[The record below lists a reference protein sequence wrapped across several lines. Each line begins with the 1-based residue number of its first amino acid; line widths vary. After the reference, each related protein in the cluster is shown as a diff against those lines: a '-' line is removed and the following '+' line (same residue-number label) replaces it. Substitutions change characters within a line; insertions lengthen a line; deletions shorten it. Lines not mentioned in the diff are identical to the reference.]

1 MSDFEKKIKEK
12 TDDELFHILI
22 CSQDYQTEFVKL
34 AKREFE
40 EIRGKSFE
48 DFIRHKTDEELAD
61 YYIHSTDY
69 QSDFIELVKKEQT
82 ENRHI
87 SLDSFQ
93 QKQNVYDNELK
104 KKRDGWLSLFLLQ
117 IGIGGVLSPIIGFST
132 MSLSNYDIGI
142 GDWHSIL
149 GAVSDGVLLIGFAVI
164 AFYTI
169 SSFNNYRSNSIGLA
183 RAYLIIVIITNL
195 ISLIGGNYESSGSN
209 SLSRITISI
218 IWQIIWLIYLSQ
230 SKLVEELFPK
240 KERKIF
246 KRDKIILF
254 SIITPVIIWTI
265 SIFVFSFVQNFTNQ
279 SENQE
284 NVINQIKLSSNEYTD
299 GRIVFE
305 KPTGLVVEKMVDKNE
320 TFYKLT
326 EGENVSMTIYSTFDK
341 TDTKEY
347 FDECMSSWA
356 DKAFEDFE
364 FDIKEEQ
371 NYFQNKN
378 SIYLKTLQY
387 NSEPIIQWTFVILFN
402 KETSKCCVLSCYSIN
417 ETEFLSDLINS
428 IRFY

>member
-12 TDDELFHILI
+12 TDDELFNILI

-402 KETSKCCVLSCYSIN
+402 KESSKCCVLSCYSIN

>member
-12 TDDELFHILI
+12 TDDELFNILI

>member
-12 TDDELFHILI
+12 TDDELFNILI

-169 SSFNNYRSNSIGLA
+169 SSFDNYRSNSIGLA

-265 SIFVFSFVQNFTNQ
+265 SIFVFSFAQNFTNQ

-402 KETSKCCVLSCYSIN
+402 KESSKCCVLSCYSIN

>member
-1 MSDFEKKIKEK
+1 M
-12 TDDELFHILI
+12 
-22 CSQDYQTEFVKL
+22 
-34 AKREFE
+34 
-40 EIRGKSFE
+40 
-48 DFIRHKTDEELAD
+48 
-61 YYIHSTDY
+61 
-69 QSDFIELVKKEQT
+69 
-82 ENRHI
+82 
-87 SLDSFQ
+87 
-93 QKQNVYDNELK
+93 
-104 KKRDGWLSLFLLQ
+104 
-117 IGIGGVLSPIIGFST
+117 
-132 MSLSNYDIGI
+132 
-142 GDWHSIL
+142 
-149 GAVSDGVLLIGFAVI
+149 
-164 AFYTI
+164 
-169 SSFNNYRSNSIGLA
+169 
-183 RAYLIIVIITNL
+183 
-195 ISLIGGNYESSGSN
+195 
-209 SLSRITISI
+209 
-218 IWQIIWLIYLSQ
+218 
-230 SKLVEELFPK
+230 
-240 KERKIF
+240 
-246 KRDKIILF
+246 F

>member
-12 TDDELFHILI
+12 TDDELFNILI

-265 SIFVFSFVQNFTNQ
+265 SIFVFSFAQNFTNQ

-402 KETSKCCVLSCYSIN
+402 KESSKCCVLSCYSIN